1 MELGMGVKLLQ
12 NFYGYIYLDAS
23 VDEAVK
29 LLEGI
34 RKELNANSE
43 DLNDTLR
50 ILANFQAFYQMI
62 KKRFKEFIT
71 PRKSESDLIYGR
83 VVIEKIKLY
92 REGGQNRVTIVFD
105 KRFRK
110 EDLVRV
116 LNVLGIDYSI
126 EEAGDFT

>member
-12 NFYGYIYLDAS
+12 NLYGYIYLDAS

-34 RKELNANSE
+34 RKELNVDSE

-71 PRKSESDLIYGR
+71 PRKSESDLIYGK

-92 REGGQNRVTIVFD
+92 RERGQNRVTIVFD